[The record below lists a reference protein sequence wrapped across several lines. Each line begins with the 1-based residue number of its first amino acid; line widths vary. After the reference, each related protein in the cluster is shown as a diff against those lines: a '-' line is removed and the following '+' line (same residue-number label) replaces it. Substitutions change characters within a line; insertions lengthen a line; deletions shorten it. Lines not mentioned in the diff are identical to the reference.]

1 MTNWWT
7 GTRLVFERGLLEQLR
22 SKTFKVV
29 TALLI
34 VTSAASIFVPT
45 LFSHRAQTYTVATVG
60 RAPAH
65 LVAALNAAG
74 TAGDF
79 TVRYLTRNSQ
89 EELRTAVQHDD
100 ATVGLGDGVLFVAAK
115 GAGNFP
121 VVVAQAAVGLEQTEK
136 LGQAGLSPE
145 DIAALQS
152 IQPPRQ
158 VIVGRVQD
166 QGRAAVGF
174 AVGLILY
181 GAILFG
187 GRAIAGAVA
196 LEKTS
201 RISEVTLAVLRPSQ
215 VMVGTVLALG
225 SITLADVLI
234 LAVPLGVSIQSTD
247 ALGVPPVATGDLA
260 LGVTWF
266 LLGFA
271 LYAFLFAAAGALVDK
286 VTEVDNAVLPITMAL
301 LAGYFVSIFLVTED
315 PQSFWGAVASI
326 FPITAPIV
334 MPIRWASGEVPAYQL
349 VLAMAV
355 TAAAAVAVAW
365 LASTIYRRALLMTGH
380 RLHFREVLGTSPAG

>member
-22 SKTFKVV
+22 SKTFKIV

-34 VTSAASIFVPT
+34 LTSAASIFLPT
-45 LFSHRAQTYTVATVG
+45 LFLNRAQTYTVATVG
-60 RAPAH
+60 PAPAY
-65 LVAALNAAG
+65 LVAALNGAG

-79 TVRYLTRNSQ
+79 TVKYVTRNSQ
-89 EELRTAVQHDD
+89 KELQTAVRHDE
-100 ATVGLGDGVLFVAAK
+100 ATVGLGDGVLFVASK
-115 GAGNFP
+115 GAGTFP
-121 VVVAQAAVGLEQTEK
+121 VVVAQAAVKLEQTEK
-136 LGQAGLSPE
+136 LAQAGLSQA
-145 DIAALQS
+145 DITALQS

-166 QGRAAVGF
+166 QGRAMVGF

-215 VMVGTVLALG
+215 VMVGTVLAVG

-234 LAVPLGVSIQSTD
+234 LAVPPAVAIQTTD
-247 ALGVPPVATGDLA
+247 ALGVPQVATGDLA
-260 LGVTWF
+260 LGITWF

-286 VTEVDNAVLPITMAL
+286 VTEVDSAVLPITMAL

-334 MPIRWASGEVPAYQL
+334 MPIRWASGEVPVYQL
-349 VLAMAV
+349 ILAMAA
-355 TAAAAVAVAW
+355 TAAAAVALVW

-380 RLHFREVLGTSPAG
+380 RLHFREVLGARAAG

>member
-1 MTNWWT
+1 MTNWWR
-7 GTRLVFERGLLEQLR
+7 GTRLVFERGLLEQMR
-22 SKTFKVV
+22 SKTFRIV
-29 TALLI
+29 TALL
-34 VTSAASIFVPT
+34 VLASAASIFVPQM
-45 LFSHRAQTYTVATVG
+45 FANRAQTYTVATVG
-60 RAPAH
+60 QAPAH
-65 LVAALNAAG
+65 LVSALNAAG
-74 TAGDF
+74 DSGNF
-79 TVRYLTRNSQ
+79 TVRYITRNSQ
-89 EELRTAVQHDD
+89 EELRTAVQHDV
-100 ATVGLGDGVLFVAAK
+100 ATVGLGDGVLFEAAK
-115 GAGNFP
+115 GAGTFP
-121 VVVAQAAVGLEQTEK
+121 VVVAQAAVRLEQTDK
-136 LGQAGLSPE
+136 LAQAGLSQA

-158 VIVGRVQD
+158 VLVGRVQD
-166 QGRAAVGF
+166 PGRAAVGF

-181 GAILFG
+181 MAILLG

-215 VMVGTVLALG
+215 VLVGTVLALG
-225 SITLADVLI
+225 SITLFEVLI
-234 LAVPLGVSIQSTD
+234 LTVPLAVAIQTTD
-247 ALGVPPVATGDLA
+247 ALGVPQVATGDLA
-260 LGVTWF
+260 FGVIWF

-271 LYAFLFAAAGALVDK
+271 LYAVLFAATGALVDK
-286 VTEVDNAVLPITMAL
+286 VTEVDSAVLPVTMAL

-349 VLAMAV
+349 VLAMGI
-355 TAAAAVAVAW
+355 TAASGVALVW

-380 RLHFREVLGTSPAG
+380 RLHFREVLGARAAG